1 MKMIRNFYEV
11 SKRQITSHEGEGKV
25 ELYEMWDKPEFND
38 NVDFF
43 DRVVMPPKTSMGYH
57 KHENTTEMYI
67 ILEGTGTI
75 TIEGE
80 EHAIKKGDMI
90 KNPPY
95 GSHGLKNDSDSD
107 LDLLVLQITNPE

>member
-1 MKMIRNFYEV
+1 MIKNFYKV
-11 SKRQITSHEGEGKV
+11 PNRKITSHDGVGEV
-25 ELYEMWDKPEFND
+25 DLYELWDKPEFTN

-67 ILEGTGTI
+67 ILEGSGTM
-75 TIEGE
+75 TIEGIE
-80 EHAIKKGDMI
+80 YEVKKGDMI

-95 GSHGLKNDSDSD
+95 GSHGLTNDSDSE
-107 LDLLVLQITNPE
+107 LDLLILQISNPE